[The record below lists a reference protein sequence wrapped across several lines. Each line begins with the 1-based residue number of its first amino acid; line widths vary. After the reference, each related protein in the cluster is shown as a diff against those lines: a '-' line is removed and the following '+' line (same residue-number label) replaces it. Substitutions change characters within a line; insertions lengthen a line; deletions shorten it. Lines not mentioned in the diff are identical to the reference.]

1 MSVLIN
7 YLQKLLI
14 LEFSTL
20 PPSLLPPSKK
30 DKELVQVKVGMKD
43 LKTDEAKAIVDDLSN
58 ADEASAKLILRK
70 KCPNTELF
78 LVGILFYL
86 D

>member
-1 MSVLIN
+1 MRVLIN

-20 PPSLLPPSKK
+20 SPSVLPPTKK
-30 DKELVQVKVGMKD
+30 DKKLVQVKEGMKD
-43 LKTDEAKAIVDDLSN
+43 LKTDEAKAIVDDLAD
-58 ADEASAKLILRK
+58 ADEASAKLILSK

-78 LVGILFYL
+78 LVGIFFYL

>member
-1 MSVLIN
+1 
-7 YLQKLLI
+7 
-14 LEFSTL
+14 
-20 PPSLLPPSKK
+20 
-30 DKELVQVKVGMKD
+30 MKD
-43 LKTDEAKAIVDDLSN
+43 LKTDEAKAIVDDLAN

-78 LVGILFYL
+78 LVVIFFYL

>member
-1 MSVLIN
+1 MSVLII

-14 LEFSTL
+14 LEFSTP
-20 PPSLLPPSKK
+20 PPSPSPSNK
-30 DKELVQVKVGMKD
+30 DEELVQVKEGIKY
-43 LKTDEAKAIVDDLSN
+43 LKREEVKAIGDDPLN
-58 ADEASAKLILRK
+58 ADGASAKLILYK

-78 LVGILFYL
+78 LVRIFSYL

>member
-1 MSVLIN
+1 
-7 YLQKLLI
+7 
-14 LEFSTL
+14 
-20 PPSLLPPSKK
+20 
-30 DKELVQVKVGMKD
+30 MKD
-43 LKTDEAKAIVDDLSN
+43 LKTDEAKAIVDDLAN

-78 LVGILFYL
+78 LVGIFFYL